1 MSCGNRDGCVVH
13 TALQSIDGS
22 WFDGR
27 RTSPPAR
34 SLTYSLTPYLIRS
47 SAHPLIRSLAQ
58 VSLGCP
64 KNTVDGEVIL
74 GDLFRSGFEITDEHE
89 EADAIVVNT
98 CGFVED
104 AKSDSLENI
113 IQAAALKSNG
123 KVKKVVVT
131 GCMAQRYNEELAES
145 LPEIDL
151 VVGFE
156 SYGNLSSSLREVLGA
171 PPEIDENEYLKRGRV
186 QVGESTIGFR
196 PEHDRFRLTPKH
208 FAYLRVA
215 EGCSHACTFCAIPG
229 FRYVSHVLNR
239 KSHFGYSSSS
249 SSTFH
254 TRCFVITTSEL
265 GECSAPWLCM
275 NAVSRISSALGI
287 NEYFWTVV
295 RPLVT
300 MSGLAIFTARKF
312 HRTVQRPHVATIWRS
327 FV

>member
-1 MSCGNRDGCVVH
+1 MVGGL
-13 TALQSIDGS
+13 TAVEEEIPSRSLTRSS
-22 WFDGR
+22 L
-27 RTSPPAR
+27 AR
-34 SLTYSLTPYLIRS
+34 SLVP
-47 SAHPLIRSLAQ
+47 Q

-89 EADAIVVNT
+89 DADAIVVNT

-156 SYGNLSSSLREVLGA
+156 KYGNLSSSLRDVLGA
-171 PPEIDENEYLKRGRV
+171 PPEIDENDYLNRSRV

-196 PEHDRFRLTPKH
+196 PEHDRFRLTPRH

-229 FRYVSHVLNR
+229 FRYVSQWLNGI
-239 KSHFGYSSSS
+239 SHSSSNPPSYSSSSSS

-254 TRCFVITTSEL
+254 TRCLVSTTSEL
-265 GECSAPWLCM
+265 GERSALWLCM
-275 NAVSRISSALGI
+275 NAASRISSVLGI
-287 NEYFWTVV
+287 NAYFWTVV

-312 HRTVQRPHVATIWRS
+312 HWTV
-327 FV
+327 